1 MQITRLAGKK
11 HPMNRTSK
19 DDRSTQG
26 SQRSVEGSENTDPID
41 RLEQAHAFHAGLC
54 DMLESIADSLPD
66 EVDPLQC
73 RQALTSLQIELPL
86 HHKDEEVGLFP
97 LLEQRAKP
105 KDNLAEHLAQLS
117 LEHATDESFADEL
130 SQELDSLSRGERPQN
145 PNMLGYMLRGFF
157 EGYRRH
163 LHWENTVLLPLARKR
178 LTDADL
184 DQLARTM
191 QQHRSAGNGPPHIN

>member
-1 MQITRLAGKK
+1 MNEISKSGPPMQHSGKSDISNK
-11 HPMNRTSK
+11 A
-19 DDRSTQG
+19 DRAD
-26 SQRSVEGSENTDPID
+26 TDPID

-54 DMLESIADSLPD
+54 DMLETIADSLPD

-73 RQALTSLQIELPL
+73 RQALTCLQLELPL

-97 LLEQRAKP
+97 LLEKRAKP
-105 KDNLAEHLAQLS
+105 KDRLTEHLAQLS

-130 SQELDSLSRGERPQN
+130 SQELESLSQGDRPAN

-157 EGYRRH
+157 ESYRRH

-178 LTDADL
+178 LTGSDL
-184 DQLARTM
+184 EQLAKTM
-191 QQHRSAGNGPPHIN
+191 QRHRSVRDSLPHIN

>member
-1 MQITRLAGKK
+1 MRLAGKK
-11 HPMNRTSK
+11 HVMNRANK
-19 DDRSTQG
+19 DDQSTRG
-26 SQRSVEGSENTDPID
+26 SQQSVEVGAGCDPID

-54 DMLESIADSLPD
+54 DMLEAIADSLPD

-97 LLEQRAKP
+97 LLERRARP
-105 KDNLAEHLAQLS
+105 KDNLSEHLAQLS

-130 SQELDSLSRGERPQN
+130 SQELDSLSRGERPHN

-157 EGYRRH
+157 ESYRRH

-178 LTDADL
+178 LTEADL
-184 DQLARTM
+184 DVLAKTM
-191 QQHRSAGNGPPHIN
+191 QRHRSTSNGPPHIN

>member
-1 MQITRLAGKK
+1 MRLAGKN
-11 HPMNRTSK
+11 HVMNRTNK
-19 DDRSTQG
+19 NDQSTHG
-26 SQRSVEGSENTDPID
+26 SQRGLEVRPDSDPID

-97 LLEQRAKP
+97 LLERRARP
-105 KDNLAEHLAQLS
+105 KDNLSEHLAQLS

-130 SQELDSLSRGERPQN
+130 SQELDSLSRGERPHN

-157 EGYRRH
+157 ESYRRH

-178 LTDADL
+178 LTESDL
-184 DQLARTM
+184 GVLAKTM
-191 QQHRSAGNGPPHIN
+191 QRHRSTYGGPPHIN